1 MSIIVNMACGLANRM
16 FQYAYFQNLLK
27 QGVDAKVHYFTST
40 KLAHEDVAWNR
51 IFPNAE
57 LKKASTLDVLMIG
70 GHDDI
75 VSKLVRKFMPWMT
88 RVTEMPTAFSLYELS
103 DDVKDKDR
111 YLLGV
116 FQSAGVVA
124 AVEDVLRE
132 SFQFDDFTDERNIRI
147 LSEIMLT
154 DSVSIHV
161 RKGLDYQRIKWYRNT
176 CDIDYY
182 RRAVAY
188 VKKHC
193 LSPTFYVFTDN
204 PEWVHDNFTDFE
216 YKLISGNPLSGWG
229 SHFDMQLMSQCRHNI
244 ISNSTYSWWG
254 GFLNNHPDKIVV
266 MPKLWFN
273 PDVTPEPSSAPL
285 RYKDWITL

>member
-57 LKKASTLDVLMIG
+57 LKKASTLEVLMTG

-75 VSKLVRKFMPWMT
+75 VSKLIRKLMPWMT
-88 RVTEMPTAFSLYELS
+88 RVTEMPSAFSLYELS
-103 DDVKDKDR
+103 DDIKDKDR

-124 AVEDVLRE
+124 AVEDILRE
-132 SFQFDDFTDERNIRI
+132 SFQFNDFTDERNIRI
-147 LSEIMLT
+147 LSEIMMT

-193 LSPTFYVFTDN
+193 FSPKFYVFTDN

-229 SHFDMQLMSQCRHNI
+229 SHFDMQLMSQ
-244 ISNSTYSWWG
+244 
-254 GFLNNHPDKIVV
+254 
-266 MPKLWFN
+266 
-273 PDVTPEPSSAPL
+273 
-285 RYKDWITL
+285 